1 MPNAS
6 GGPEPLDCEWLT
18 LRSPSASGR
27 GGAPPFGRPDVAD
40 VLEFWQL
47 VVLAAVGALAGFV
60 DAVAGG
66 GGLIALPALLSVG
79 LPPVAALA
87 TNKVQSV
94 VGTFAAAFTYWRGGY
109 VGLLALAPG
118 IVATFIG
125 SYLGALTIK
134 AIDASALEVAVPV
147 AVIAVALYFT
157 FSPSITDV
165 DRTARLKFALF
176 VPLFGFVIGFYDGV
190 FGPGTGSFFMLVFVA
205 LFGLSAVRASAHTK
219 VLNVTSNLAALALFI
234 PAGDVVWSAGL
245 AMAAGQVMGGY
256 LGARAGIRY
265 GAKIIRPLVI
275 VVSVALA
282 ARLLLFG

>member
-1 MPNAS
+1 
-6 GGPEPLDCEWLT
+6 
-18 LRSPSASGR
+18 
-27 GGAPPFGRPDVAD
+27 

-66 GGLIALPALLSVG
+66 GGIIALPALLSVG